1 MTKQLA
7 VHKDTVSQYSIQCGD
22 LEDRLNELQL
32 EKSNLEKRSVQ
43 LDLALSNKN
52 REIKLLQIELDDL
65 RINSVHLEEENDL
78 LKKKS
83 EEYSELLVTHTN
95 ISKDEEIFELKSNN
109 KSLNNKIQSISKQKM
124 KLEGEIT
131 TLTDTNRTLEQ
142 SLAETEGK
150 LLKLQCKLDSLE
162 NEKQPSK
169 DPVIHS
175 CDSTD
180 YHPTSK
186 KSEGTMKNGVS
197 LFGELDE
204 QFLQLQKQFK
214 DLVVSCNC
222 SASLPYRDKYSYNN
236 HKRVEITKPSV
247 NRKPFQH
254 IFDKIYATLK
264 ETTVVADRLL
274 LQTTMDTMDAENIT
288 EGVVS

>member
-7 VHKDTVSQYSIQCGD
+7 VCKDTVSQYSIQCGD

-32 EKSNLEKRSVQ
+32 EKSNLEKRNVQ
-43 LDLALSNKN
+43 LELALSNKN

-65 RINSVHLEEENDL
+65 RINSAHLEEENDL

-131 TLTDTNRTLEQ
+131 TLTDANRTLEQ

-150 LLKLQCKLDSLE
+150 LVKLQSKLDSLE

-169 DPVIHS
+169 DSVS
-175 CDSTD
+175 SDTTD
-180 YHPTSK
+180 YHPAFEK

-222 SASLPYRDKYSYNN
+222 SASLPFRDKYSYNN
-236 HKRVEITKPSV
+236 QKCVEIRKPSV